1 MPTLPSPSEQHQTK
15 LTVMDAFNKTSTF
28 YHEPEVGFGTGS
40 RPPLNLPTST
50 PGPGAYQI
58 KTTISKTIESN
69 IKSPEQY
76 TIRSRHKFGDPNL
89 KSMSKTTA
97 NEPGPGQYT
106 VAGKFLKGD
115 NSEKYTFPKGL
126 QPRDKSD
133 LAPGPG
139 TYAVVGSMEK
149 QVLSTKPRAFEAPF
163 PAAERPSLVPMGG
176 TEIGPGEYGAPK
188 AACELQV
195 DSRKPTCPNVKFGT
209 GFSKNKQRPM
219 KLDISEP
226 SPGPGSYVLP
236 TGICVKGSGQPYRSS
251 PQATISGRNAFGS
264 PW

>member
-1 MPTLPSPSEQHQTK
+1 M
-15 LTVMDAFNKTSTF
+15 
-28 YHEPEVGFGTGS
+28 
-40 RPPLNLPTST
+40 
-50 PGPGAYQI
+50 
-58 KTTISKTIESN
+58 
-69 IKSPEQY
+69 QY

-106 VAGKFLKGD
+106 LSGRFLKGD
-115 NSEKYTFPKGL
+115 NSEKYSFPKAL
-126 QPRDKSD
+126 QPRDKSE

-139 TYAVVGSMEK
+139 TYAIIGSMDK
-149 QVLSTKPRAFEAPF
+149 QVLSTKPRANEIPF
-163 PAAERPSLVPMGG
+163 PHAERPSLVPVGG
-176 TEIGPGEYGAPK
+176 TEIGPGEYGVPK
-188 AACELQV
+188 AACEVQV
-195 DSRKPTCPNVKFGT
+195 DSRKTSCANVKFGT
-209 GFSKNKQRPM
+209 GFSKNKMKPM

-236 TGICVKGSGQPYRSS
+236 GGIATKGSGQPYRNS